1 MRFDTRLQAGMFV
14 GITYS
19 GICFSISGYLVS
31 NISREAAVLSSRVTW
46 CHNPREPISLPHNN
60 KNLRSLQVS
69 FYIFVIISRLAL
81 GVEGVIVLK
90 QLDCEVTQVHLQL
103 RLRMLAAINHHFP
116 FSSQHGDLNPH
127 LSSKCSILQ
136 VIK

>member
-60 KNLRSLQVS
+60 KNLRSL
-69 FYIFVIISRLAL
+69 
-81 GVEGVIVLK
+81 
-90 QLDCEVTQVHLQL
+90 
-103 RLRMLAAINHHFP
+103 
-116 FSSQHGDLNPH
+116 
-127 LSSKCSILQ
+127 
-136 VIK
+136 